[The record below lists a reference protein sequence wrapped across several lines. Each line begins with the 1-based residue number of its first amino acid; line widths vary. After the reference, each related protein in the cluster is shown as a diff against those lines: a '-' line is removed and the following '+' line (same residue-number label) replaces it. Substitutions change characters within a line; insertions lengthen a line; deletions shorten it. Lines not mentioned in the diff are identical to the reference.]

1 MPDRLLERV
10 DRHLPPGFVLRAGK
24 QGGELSVTES
34 GTSRTYRCDSSIHE
48 IQAYIDAGE
57 IGAQDEWSHP
67 LDVVSR
73 NLFSVHVME
82 AVHRAPAEAER
93 LVIGRSGL
101 LRGVGAP
108 RQIFLRSRRGLLQR
122 ASGAV

>member
-101 LRGVGAP
+101 CVE
-108 RQIFLRSRRGLLQR
+108 
-122 ASGAV
+122 